1 MATVEVLDWD
11 NKSKGKVE
19 LSPEVF
25 ESEVRLDIL
34 HGLVK
39 WQLAKKRSGTHSAL
53 TKGEVRGG
61 GKKPFKQ
68 KGTGNARQGSIRSPL
83 MPGGG
88 VSFPPKPRSY
98 DYSVPKKVKQLGMRS
113 ALSHLFKTGKVKIMD
128 NMKIETGKTKDLQIK
143 LKKLGV
149 AKSVMV
155 SDAQNEL
162 LQRASKNLVGVTHVS
177 TAGLNVYDLLKY
189 DHVMIA
195 KDSVADIQK
204 RCGVEK

>member
-1 MATVEVLDWD
+1 MATIDVLDWD

-19 LSPEVF
+19 LSSEVF
-25 ESEVRLDIL
+25 EAEVRLDVL
-34 HGLVK
+34 HGLVR
-39 WQLAKKRSGTHSAL
+39 WQLTKKRQGTHKAK

-88 VSFPPKPRSY
+88 VSFPPLPKDY
-98 DYSVPKKVKQLGMRS
+98 DYSVPKKVKQLGLRS
-113 ALSHLFKTGKVKIMD
+113 ALSHLFKNGKVKVMESLAL
-128 NMKIETGKTKDLQIK
+128 ETGKTKDLDQR
-143 LKKLGV
+143 LRKLGV
-149 AKSVMV
+149 VKSVLV
-155 SDAQNEL
+155 SDQKNEL
-162 LQRASKNLVGVTHVS
+162 LQRASKNLTGVTHLS

-195 KDSVADIQK
+195 KESVADIQK